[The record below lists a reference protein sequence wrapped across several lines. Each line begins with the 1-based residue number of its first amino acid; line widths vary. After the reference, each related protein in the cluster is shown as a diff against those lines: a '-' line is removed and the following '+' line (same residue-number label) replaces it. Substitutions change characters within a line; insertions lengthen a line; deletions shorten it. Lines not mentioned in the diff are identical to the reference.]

1 MTNSKNRFKDAKTRH
16 TLLIVGLVLLAI
28 SALLITIGSVM
39 ISVIHK
45 STNKSAKGK
54 LTDVV

>member
-1 MTNSKNRFKDAKTRH
+1 MTNSKRFKDTKTRH

-28 SALLITIGSVM
+28 SALLVTIGSVM

-45 STNKSAKGK
+45 ATNKSAKGK